1 MKPKQLILITAS
13 FPFGKG
19 EPFLETEIE
28 YLCREFE
35 NVKIVSRGDKDQVTR
50 EIPKNAAVISIGSNL
65 SDWQRIAS
73 LFNIF
78 NRACLSELKN
88 IHSLYRRKITIGIF
102 KTVLISFQQ
111 AKRVRNIVQKEL
123 NHIELGETVIY
134 SYWCD
139 DASISLALLK
149 KKNRKLKV
157 ISRVHGWDVY
167 FNVSQFNYLPFRSLI
182 CQNMDAIYSIS
193 KKGQAEISETW
204 KQNLSNVFVSHLGVT
219 SQVLKEAPN
228 KFKIVSCSNLISLK
242 RVHLII
248 DALALLTSFSIEWIH
263 FGDGQLFNQ
272 LKGEANN
279 LPDNIIVDWR
289 GQVRNEDVLNYY
301 TENDVSCF
309 INVSSSEGIPVSIM
323 EAMSFGIPVIGTNV
337 GGVSEIVNE
346 DNGYLLSANPT
357 SQEIVSVIE
366 KFQQL
371 SNEDKEKKRKAA
383 YSTWENKFNAEKNYT
398 QFVEDILSL

>member
-13 FPFGKG
+13 FPFGTG

-28 YLCREFE
+28 YLSREFE

-78 NRACLSELKN
+78 NSACLSELKN

-111 AKRVRNIVQKEL
+111 AKRVRNIVQNEL
-123 NHIELGETVIY
+123 NHMELGETVIY

-139 DASISLALLK
+139 DTAIALALLK

-193 KKGQAEISETW
+193 KKGQTEISETW
-204 KQNLSNVFVSHLGVT
+204 KQNLSNIFVSHLGVV
-219 SQVLKEAPN
+219 SQKLKSSPET
-228 KFKIVSCSNLISLK
+228 FKIVSCSNLISLK

-248 DALALLTSFSIEWIH
+248 EALALLTSFSIEWIH

-272 LKGEANN
+272 LKGQANN

-301 TENDVSCF
+301 TENEVSCF

-383 YSTWENKFNAEKNYT
+383 YSTWENKYNADLNYSE
-398 QFVEDILSL
+398 FVERIVNL

>member
-13 FPFGKG
+13 FPFGTG

-35 NVKIVSRGDKDQVTR
+35 NVKIVSRGDKDQGTR

-78 NRACLSELKN
+78 NSACLSELKN

-111 AKRVRNIVQKEL
+111 AKRVRNIVQNEL
-123 NHIELGETVIY
+123 NHIELGETVFY

-204 KQNLSNVFVSHLGVT
+204 KQNLSNIFVSHLGVT

-248 DALALLTSFSIEWIH
+248 EALSLLTSFSIELIH

-272 LKGEANN
+272 LKGQANN

-289 GQVRNEDVLNYY
+289 GQVINKDVLDFYKKN
-301 TENDVSCF
+301 EVSCF

>member
-1 MKPKQLILITAS
+1 MKTKQLILITSS

-19 EPFLETEIE
+19 ETFLETEIE

-35 NVKIVSRGDKDQVTR
+35 NVKIVSRGDKDQGTR

-111 AKRVRNIVQKEL
+111 AKRVRNIVQNEL

-272 LKGEANN
+272 LKGQANN